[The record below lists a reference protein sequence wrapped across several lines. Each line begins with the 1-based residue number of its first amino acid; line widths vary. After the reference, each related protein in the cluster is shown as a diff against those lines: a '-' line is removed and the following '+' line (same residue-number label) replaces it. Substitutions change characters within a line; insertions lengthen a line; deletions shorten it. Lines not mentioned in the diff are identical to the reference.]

1 MGGCRTV
8 DGHVVTEDTDAGG
21 NAELLTSEM
30 PGNAGAVPAFM
41 EVCERRA
48 AADAEAQALGEPT
61 PGLAVGGGH
70 PLDQPRRVGTKAAT
84 RPRASDRTR
93 LFAETRQRTTQ
104 DIRAVRRVE
113 AGERVA
119 EVLIIADGQRLLIG
133 VRRATDR
140 AQEAEVVDVRE
151 RLAVDPQALSELHG
165 QQAVAE
171 GLLDWKRVR

>member
-1 MGGCRTV
+1 MGQKT
-8 DGHVVTEDTDAGG
+8 T
-21 NAELLTSEM
+21 N
-30 PGNAGAVPAFM
+30 
-41 EVCERRA
+41 
-48 AADAEAQALGEPT
+48 
-61 PGLAVGGGH
+61 
-70 PLDQPRRVGTKAAT
+70 